1 MISLITILCLV
12 VALGSIALVNTIA
25 YSLNKKWSVKISD
38 IITTVYAPLI
48 FSILNTYKKFRF
60 VGYPDHKDELP
71 EQYLILSNHQSLLD
85 IPVYMKFLWKVPLRF
100 VTKKELGHHVPLVS
114 AMLKAHEH
122 ALVPRTGSPAEAMR
136 VLDKF
141 AIRVQKNK
149 WIPVIFPEGTRSKDG
164 NLGTFYAA
172 GFRRILDRAPMPVAV
187 CALDGGWK
195 ISSLDGIARH
205 LAHGTYRV
213 KILKVYPAPQ
223 GKKEQVAILDEA
235 RVLIQEQLDQWRAE
249 DMEAGKR

>member
-1 MISLITILCLV
+1 MMSLITILCLLFS
-12 VALGSIALVNTIA
+12 LGSIALLNTIA
-25 YSLNKKWSVKISD
+25 YALNKKWSVKISD

-48 FSILNTYKKFRF
+48 FSLLNTYKHFRF
-60 VGYPDHKDELP
+60 IGYPDRKDELP

-85 IPVYMKFLWKVPLRF
+85 IPVYMKFLWRVPLRF

-136 VLDKF
+136 VLDSF
-141 AIRVQKNK
+141 ALRVQKNN
-149 WIPVIFPEGTRSKDG
+149 WIPVIFPEGTRSTNG
-164 NLGTFYAA
+164 SLGTFYAA
-172 GFRRILDRAPMPVAV
+172 GFRRILDRAPMPVVV

-205 LAHGTYRV
+205 LENGSYRV
-213 KILKVYPAPQ
+213 KILKIYPAPN
-223 GKKEQVAILDEA
+223 GKKEQMAILDEA
-235 RVLIQEQLDQWRAE
+235 KTLIQTQLDQWRKE
-249 DMEAGKR
+249 GKQ